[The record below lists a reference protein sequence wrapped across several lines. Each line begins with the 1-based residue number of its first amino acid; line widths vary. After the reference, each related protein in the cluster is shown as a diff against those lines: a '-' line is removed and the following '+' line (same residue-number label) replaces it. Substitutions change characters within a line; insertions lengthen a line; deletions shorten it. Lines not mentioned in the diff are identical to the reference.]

1 MNKKYQSKI
10 PQTPKFQERKM
21 LYRVVDWENEM
32 TFLNGDFV
40 QDLWLTHSEVTMML
54 LQGKSVRLIQTRG

>member
-1 MNKKYQSKI
+1 
-10 PQTPKFQERKM
+10 M